1 MTDETDVQ
9 TEVLVDSKPKSDG
22 PPEDLIQTVEALLF
36 AAHEPMTPSALAPA
50 LNGTAAATLDKV
62 VTEIN
67 RRLAE
72 GSHPMRVRKVAGGY
86 QMHVLPEFGPAIEA
100 ALVKTKIQR
109 LTRAGL
115 ETLAIIAYKQPCST
129 PEIEQIRG
137 VSCGGVLSTLMERNL
152 ITITGR
158 SEGPGRPLQYGTTRE
173 FLNYFGLNS
182 LNDLPSIEEIEELL
196 SQRST
201 SEQIRIPEADSE
213 SGDSEGPRSLVLKR
227 APERMDQ
234 ARRFRIVN
242 VRSAASM
249 EGPGWAE
256 AAGDPAID
264 DKDEKIGSPLTELSD
279 DEAVTTLQRE
289 ETQSS

>member
-1 MTDETDVQ
+1 
-9 TEVLVDSKPKSDG
+9 
-22 PPEDLIQTVEALLF
+22 
-36 AAHEPMTPSALAPA
+36 MTPSALAPA
-50 LNGTAAATLDKV
+50 LNGTAAAALDKV
-62 VTEIN
+62 VFEIN

-72 GSHPMRVRKVAGGY
+72 GAHPMRVRKVAGGY

-182 LNDLPSIEEIEELL
+182 LNDLPSIDEIEELL
-196 SQRST
+196 SQRSAGGQVQM
-201 SEQIRIPEADSE
+201 SEMSSE
-213 SGDSEGPRSLVLKR
+213 EDAEGGSRTLILKR
-227 APERMDQ
+227 PPEQ
-234 ARRFRIVN
+234 AEPARQFRIMN
-242 VRSAASM
+242 VRSATATEAS
-249 EGPGWAE
+249 GWMDDAITMTEE
-256 AAGDPAID
+256 ADEQD
-264 DKDEKIGSPLTELSD
+264 DVILTELTD
-279 DEAVTTLQRE
+279 DEAVMALQRDE
-289 ETQSS
+289 KTV